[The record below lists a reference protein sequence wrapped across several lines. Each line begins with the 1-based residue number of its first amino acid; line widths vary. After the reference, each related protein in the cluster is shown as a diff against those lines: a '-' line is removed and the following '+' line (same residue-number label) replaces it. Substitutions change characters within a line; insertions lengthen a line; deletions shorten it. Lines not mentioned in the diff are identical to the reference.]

1 MPCSPLLFSFL
12 RRYNSICYLYSV
24 HILDF
29 FHKFCTLA
37 AYSVLNSVNQII
49 LQLSVDRH
57 FESHPIQAFIQ

>member
-12 RRYNSICYLYSV
+12 RRYDSICYLYSV

-37 AYSVLNSVNQII
+37 AYSAYWRTAYLTV
-49 LQLSVDRH
+49 
-57 FESHPIQAFIQ
+57 